1 MKILLVNPPFYRI
14 IGFYNRYFPLA
25 LTMLAT
31 TLKCA
36 GHEALVYDADL
47 YNTPENMD
55 YSLLPEK
62 YPVFLSSLQDA
73 DHPVWAEVKK
83 TISDFCPDLIGI
95 SIYTTFAA
103 SAFHTA
109 EIAKTIYPDCP
120 VVLGGPHAT
129 SKAGEVMQ
137 IAPFVDFVVKGAG
150 EKPLLDLANHFQ
162 RKEGSLQSIAGL
174 SFRMDGQIIHNP
186 AADTRERISGTS
198 FPDRSLLMNE
208 KSYSSEDMGLI
219 MTTIGC
225 PYNCTFC
232 ASHIKKI
239 SSREVDN
246 IIEEIKLV
254 KQKYGTTQFAFK
266 DDSFTINKSRVYELC
281 QRLIGEKLH
290 ICWECN
296 TRVNLIDEELLRVMK
311 KAGCNYI
318 KIGIESGA
326 DKILAKIN
334 KGITCEQSRNAA
346 KILRKSGIHWSA
358 YFLIGMLGETKED
371 MYNTLEFMYE
381 LKPDLALLG
390 VYETF
395 PGTKMFDDGLEK
407 NMVKTPMLLEDF
419 YSTLPHL
426 YYIKNPHV
434 RSDQLDE
441 ATFIQV
447 VSDIKE
453 KFHRYNKK
461 PRHVIKTALAKT
473 SVYRREPKIL
483 LADVRKFF
491 RYI

>member
-14 IGFYNRYFPLA
+14 ISFYNRYFPLA

-31 TLKCA
+31 AMKEA
-36 GHEALVYDADL
+36 GHEVAVYDADL
-47 YNTPENMD
+47 YSTPENFD

-62 YPVFLSSLQDA
+62 YPVFINSLRDEN
-73 DHPVWAEVKK
+73 HPVWTEVKK
-83 TISDFCPDLIGI
+83 TIRDFCPDLIGI

-103 SAFHTA
+103 SAFYTA
-109 EIAKTIYPDCP
+109 EIAKEVFPGCP

-129 SKAGEVMQ
+129 SKAEEVMQ
-137 IAPFVDFVVKGAG
+137 IAPFVDFVIKGAG
-150 EKPLLDLANHFQ
+150 EVPLLDLANFIQ
-162 RKEGSLQSIAGL
+162 YEKGSLQSIAGL
-174 SFRMDGQIIHNP
+174 SFRRDGQVIHNTVNN
-186 AADTRERISGTS
+186 ARKEISKIS

-239 SSREVDN
+239 SSRSVED
-246 IIEEIKLV
+246 IIEELKLV

-266 DDSFTINKSRVYELC
+266 DDSFTINKTRVYELC
-281 QRLIGEKLH
+281 RQLISEKLN

-296 TRVNLIDEELLRVMK
+296 TRVNLIDEQMLRLMK

-318 KIGIESGA
+318 KIGIESGD

-334 KGITCEQSRNAA
+334 KGITSEQSRNAA
-346 KILRKSGIHWSA
+346 KMLRKSGIHWSA
-358 YFLIGMLGETKED
+358 YFLIGLLGETKKD
-371 MYNTLEFMYE
+371 MYTTLDFMYE
-381 LKPDLALLG
+381 LKPHLALLG
-390 VYETF
+390 VYESF
-395 PGTKMFDDGLEK
+395 PGTGMFDEGIEK
-407 NMVKTPMLLEDF
+407 NMVRTSMSLDDF
-419 YSTLPHL
+419 YSTPPHL
-426 YYIKNPHV
+426 YYFKNPRV
-434 RSDQLDE
+434 RSDQLEEDDC
-441 ATFIQV
+441 IQV
-447 VSDIKE
+447 VKDIKE
-453 KFHRYNKK
+453 KFHHYNKK
-461 PRHVIKTALAKT
+461 PRNVIKTAMAKA

-483 LADVRKFF
+483 MADIRKYF